1 MNGGNDML
9 LREEREQVVEYCRML
24 TTHKLT
30 RGTGGNIS
38 AFDRKKGLMAI
49 SPSGMD
55 YFRTEPEDV
64 VVLDLEG
71 RVVEGRRI
79 PSSEAEMHR
88 LLYVDRGDVNAVV
101 HTHSTYATTL
111 ACMRWNLPAV
121 HYLVGFAGHDVRCTP
136 YATFGTPE
144 LAQLA
149 REGMKGRFAVLLGNH
164 GLLAAGPNMHY
175 AFNVAEE
182 IEFVCELYWRS
193 KAVGDPVLID
203 AGDMET
209 VLEKFKTYGQRD

>member
-1 MNGGNDML
+1 ML
-9 LREEREQVVEYCRML
+9 LREEREKVVEYCRML

-30 RGTGGNIS
+30 KGTGGNIS
-38 AFDRKKGLMAI
+38 ACDREKGLMAI

-55 YFRTEPEDV
+55 YFKTEPEDV

-79 PSSEAEMHR
+79 PSSEADMHR
-88 LLYVDRGDVNAVV
+88 LLYIDRSDVNAVV

-121 HYLVGFAGHDVRCTP
+121 HYLVGFAGLDVRCTP

-144 LAQLA
+144 LARLA

-193 KAVGDPVLID
+193 KAVGEPVLLD

>member
-1 MNGGNDML
+1 ML
-9 LREEREQVVEYCRML
+9 LREEREKVVEYCRML

-30 RGTGGNIS
+30 KGTGGNIS
-38 AFDRKKGLMAI
+38 ACDREKGLMAI

-55 YFRTEPEDV
+55 YFKTEPEDV

-79 PSSEAEMHR
+79 PSSEADMHR
-88 LLYVDRGDVNAVV
+88 LLYIDRSDVNAVV

-121 HYLVGFAGHDVRCTP
+121 HYLVGFAGLDVRCTP

-182 IEFVCELYWRS
+182 IEFVCEIYWRS
-193 KAVGDPVLID
+193 KAVGEPVLLD

>member
-1 MNGGNDML
+1 ML
-9 LREEREQVVEYCRML
+9 LREEREKVVEYCRML
-24 TTHKLT
+24 TTHNLT

-38 AFDRKKGLMAI
+38 ACNREKGFMAI

-55 YFRTEPEDV
+55 YFKTEPEDV

-71 RVVEGRRI
+71 RVVEGHRV
-79 PSSEAEMHR
+79 PSSEADMHR
-88 LLYVDRGDVNAVV
+88 LLYVDRSDVNAVV

-121 HYLVGFAGHDVRCTP
+121 HYLVGFAGLDVRCTP

-193 KAVGDPVLID
+193 KAVGEPVLLD
-203 AGDMET
+203 ADDMKT

>member
-1 MNGGNDML
+1 ML
-9 LREEREQVVEYCRML
+9 LREEREKVVEYCRML

-30 RGTGGNIS
+30 KGTGGNIS
-38 AFDRKKGLMAI
+38 ACDREKGLMAI

-55 YFRTEPEDV
+55 YFKTEPEDV

-79 PSSEAEMHR
+79 PSSEADMHR
-88 LLYVDRGDVNAVV
+88 LLYIDRSDVNAVV

-121 HYLVGFAGHDVRCTP
+121 HYLVGFAGLDVRCTP

-193 KAVGDPVLID
+193 KAVGEPVLLD

>member
-1 MNGGNDML
+1 MI

-30 RGTGGNIS
+30 KGTGGNIS
-38 AFDRKKGLMAI
+38 ACNREKGLMAI

-55 YFRTEPEDV
+55 YFKTEPEDV

-88 LLYVDRGDVNAVV
+88 LLYVDRSDVNAVV

-121 HYLVGFAGHDVRCTP
+121 HYLVGFAGHDVRCAP

-144 LAQLA
+144 LARVA
-149 REGMKGRFAVLLGNH
+149 VEGMKGRFAVLLGNH

-182 IEFVCELYWRS
+182 IEFVCEIYWRS
-193 KAVGDPVLID
+193 KAVGEPVLLD

>member
-1 MNGGNDML
+1 MI

-30 RGTGGNIS
+30 KGTGGNIS
-38 AFDRKKGLMAI
+38 ACNREKGLMAI

-55 YFRTEPEDV
+55 YFKTEPEDV

-71 RVVEGRRI
+71 RVVEGRRV
-79 PSSEAEMHR
+79 PSSETDMHR
-88 LLYVDRGDVNAVV
+88 LLYIDRSDINAVV
-101 HTHSTYATTL
+101 HAHSTYATTL

-121 HYLVGFAGHDVRCTP
+121 HYLVGFAGHDVRCAP

-144 LAQLA
+144 LARVA
-149 REGMKGRFAVLLGNH
+149 VEGMKGRFAVLLGNH

-182 IEFVCELYWRS
+182 IEFVCEIYWRS
-193 KAVGDPVLID
+193 KVVGEPVLLD

>member
-1 MNGGNDML
+1 MI

-24 TTHKLT
+24 TTHRLT
-30 RGTGGNIS
+30 KGTGGNIS
-38 AFDRKKGLMAI
+38 ACNREKGLMAI

-55 YFRTEPEDV
+55 YFKTEPEDV

-71 RVVEGRRI
+71 RVVEGRRV
-79 PSSEAEMHR
+79 PSSETDMHR
-88 LLYVDRGDVNAVV
+88 LLYIDRSDINAVV
-101 HTHSTYATTL
+101 HAHSTYATTL

-121 HYLVGFAGHDVRCTP
+121 HYLVGFAGHDVRCAP
-136 YATFGTPE
+136 YSTFGTPE
-144 LAQLA
+144 LARVA
-149 REGMKGRFAVLLGNH
+149 VEGMKGRFAVLLGNH

-182 IEFVCELYWRS
+182 IEFVCEIYWRS
-193 KAVGDPVLID
+193 KAVGEPVLLD

>member
-1 MNGGNDML
+1 MI

-30 RGTGGNIS
+30 KGTGGNIS
-38 AFDRKKGLMAI
+38 ACNREKGLMAI

-55 YFRTEPEDV
+55 YFKTEPEDV

-71 RVVEGRRI
+71 RVVEGRRV
-79 PSSEAEMHR
+79 PSSETDMHR
-88 LLYVDRGDVNAVV
+88 LLYIDRSDINAVV
-101 HTHSTYATTL
+101 HAHSTYATTL

-121 HYLVGFAGHDVRCTP
+121 HYLVGFAGHDVRCAP

-144 LAQLA
+144 LARVA
-149 REGMKGRFAVLLGNH
+149 VEGMKGRFAVLLGNH

-193 KAVGDPVLID
+193 KAVGEPVLLD

>member
-1 MNGGNDML
+1 MI

-24 TTHKLT
+24 TTHRLT
-30 RGTGGNIS
+30 KGTGGNIS
-38 AFDRKKGLMAI
+38 ACNREKGLMAI

-55 YFRTEPEDV
+55 YFKTEPEDV

-71 RVVEGRRI
+71 RVVEGRRV
-79 PSSEAEMHR
+79 PSSETDMHR
-88 LLYVDRGDVNAVV
+88 LLYIDRSDINAVV
-101 HTHSTYATTL
+101 HAHSTYATTL

-121 HYLVGFAGHDVRCTP
+121 HYLVGFAGHDVRCAP

-144 LAQLA
+144 LARVA
-149 REGMKGRFAVLLGNH
+149 VEGMKGRFAVLLGNH

-182 IEFVCELYWRS
+182 IEFVCEIYWRS
-193 KAVGDPVLID
+193 KAVGEPVLLD

>member
-1 MNGGNDML
+1 ML
-9 LREEREQVVEYCRML
+9 LREEREKVVEYCRML

-30 RGTGGNIS
+30 KGTGGNIS
-38 AFDRKKGLMAI
+38 ACNREKGLMAI

-55 YFRTEPEDV
+55 YFKTEPEDV

-79 PSSEAEMHR
+79 PSSEADMHR
-88 LLYVDRGDVNAVV
+88 LLYIDRSDVNAVV

-121 HYLVGFAGHDVRCTP
+121 HYLVGFAGLDVRCTP

-144 LAQLA
+144 LARLA

-193 KAVGDPVLID
+193 KAVGEPVLLD

>member
-1 MNGGNDML
+1 MI

-24 TTHKLT
+24 TTHRLT
-30 RGTGGNIS
+30 KGTGGNIS
-38 AFDRKKGLMAI
+38 ACNREKGLMAI

-55 YFRTEPEDV
+55 YFKTEPEDV

-79 PSSEAEMHR
+79 PSSEADMHR
-88 LLYVDRGDVNAVV
+88 LLYIDRSDVNAVV

-121 HYLVGFAGHDVRCTP
+121 HYLVGFAGLDVRCTP

-144 LAQLA
+144 LARLA

-164 GLLAAGPNMHY
+164 GLLAAG
-175 AFNVAEE
+175 
-182 IEFVCELYWRS
+182 
-193 KAVGDPVLID
+193 
-203 AGDMET
+203 
-209 VLEKFKTYGQRD
+209 

>member
-1 MNGGNDML
+1 MI

-30 RGTGGNIS
+30 KGTGGNIS
-38 AFDRKKGLMAI
+38 ACNREKGLMAI

-55 YFRTEPEDV
+55 YFKTEPEDV

-71 RVVEGRRI
+71 RVVEGRRV
-79 PSSEAEMHR
+79 PSSETDMHR
-88 LLYVDRGDVNAVV
+88 LLYIDRSDINAVV
-101 HTHSTYATTL
+101 HAHSTYATTL

-121 HYLVGFAGHDVRCTP
+121 HYLVGFAGHDVRCAP

-144 LAQLA
+144 LARVA
-149 REGMKGRFAVLLGNH
+149 VEGMKGRFAVLLGNH

-182 IEFVCELYWRS
+182 IEFVCEIYWRS
-193 KAVGDPVLID
+193 KAVGEPVLLD

>member
-1 MNGGNDML
+1 MI

-30 RGTGGNIS
+30 KGTGGNIS
-38 AFDRKKGLMAI
+38 ACDREKGLMAI

-55 YFRTEPEDV
+55 YFKTEPEDV

-79 PSSEAEMHR
+79 PSSEADMHR
-88 LLYVDRGDVNAVV
+88 LLYIDRSDVNAVV

-121 HYLVGFAGHDVRCTP
+121 HYLVGFAGLDVRCTP
-136 YATFGTPE
+136 YATFGTPD
-144 LAQLA
+144 LAQRA

-193 KAVGDPVLID
+193 KAVGEPVLLD

>member
-1 MNGGNDML
+1 MI

-30 RGTGGNIS
+30 KGTGGNIS
-38 AFDRKKGLMAI
+38 ACNREKGLMAI

-55 YFRTEPEDV
+55 YFKTEPEDV

-71 RVVEGRRI
+71 RVVEGRRV
-79 PSSEAEMHR
+79 PSSETDMHR
-88 LLYVDRGDVNAVV
+88 LLYIDRSDINAVV
-101 HTHSTYATTL
+101 HAHSTYATTL
-111 ACMRWNLPAV
+111 ACMRWDLPAV
-121 HYLVGFAGHDVRCTP
+121 HYLVGFAGHDVRCAP

-144 LAQLA
+144 LARVA
-149 REGMKGRFAVLLGNH
+149 VEGMKGRFAVLLGNH

-193 KAVGDPVLID
+193 KAVGEPVLLD

>member
-1 MNGGNDML
+1 MI

-24 TTHKLT
+24 TTHRLT
-30 RGTGGNIS
+30 KGTGGNIS
-38 AFDRKKGLMAI
+38 ACNRKKGLMAI

-55 YFRTEPEDV
+55 YFKTEPEDV

-71 RVVEGRRI
+71 RVVEGRRV
-79 PSSEAEMHR
+79 PSSETDMHR
-88 LLYVDRGDVNAVV
+88 LLYIDRSDINAVV
-101 HTHSTYATTL
+101 HAHSTYATTL

-121 HYLVGFAGHDVRCTP
+121 HYLVGFAGHDVRCAP

-144 LAQLA
+144 LARVA
-149 REGMKGRFAVLLGNH
+149 VEGMKGRFAVLLGNH

-182 IEFVCELYWRS
+182 IEFVCEIYWRS
-193 KAVGDPVLID
+193 KAVGEPVLLD

>member
-1 MNGGNDML
+1 MI

-30 RGTGGNIS
+30 KGTGGNIS
-38 AFDRKKGLMAI
+38 ACNREKGLMAI

-55 YFRTEPEDV
+55 YFKTEPEDV

-79 PSSEAEMHR
+79 PSSEADMHR
-88 LLYVDRGDVNAVV
+88 LLYIDRSDINAVV
-101 HTHSTYATTL
+101 HAHSTYATTL
-111 ACMRWNLPAV
+111 ACMRWSLPAE
-121 HYLVGFAGHDVRCTP
+121 HYLVGFAGHDVRCAP

-144 LAQLA
+144 LARVA
-149 REGMKGRFAVLLGNH
+149 VEGMKGRFAVLLGNH

-182 IEFVCELYWRS
+182 IEFVCEIYWRS
-193 KAVGDPVLID
+193 KAVGEPVLLD

>member
-1 MNGGNDML
+1 MI

-30 RGTGGNIS
+30 KGTGGNIS
-38 AFDRKKGLMAI
+38 ACDREKGLMAI

-55 YFRTEPEDV
+55 YFKTEPEDV

-79 PSSEAEMHR
+79 PSSEADMHR
-88 LLYVDRGDVNAVV
+88 LLYIDRSDVNAVV

-121 HYLVGFAGHDVRCTP
+121 HYLVGFAGLDVRCTP

-144 LAQLA
+144 LARLA

-193 KAVGDPVLID
+193 KAVGEPVLLD

>member
-1 MNGGNDML
+1 MI

-30 RGTGGNIS
+30 KGTGGNIS
-38 AFDRKKGLMAI
+38 ACNREKGLMAI

-55 YFRTEPEDV
+55 YFKTEPEDV

-79 PSSEAEMHR
+79 PSSEADMHR
-88 LLYVDRGDVNAVV
+88 LLYIDRSDVNAVV

-121 HYLVGFAGHDVRCTP
+121 HYLVGFAGLDVRCTP

-144 LAQLA
+144 LARLA

-193 KAVGDPVLID
+193 KAVGEPVLLD

>member
-1 MNGGNDML
+1 ML
-9 LREEREQVVEYCRML
+9 LREEREKVVEYCRML

-30 RGTGGNIS
+30 KGTGGNIS
-38 AFDRKKGLMAI
+38 ACNREKGLMAI

-55 YFRTEPEDV
+55 YFKTEPEDV

-71 RVVEGRRI
+71 RVVEGRRV
-79 PSSEAEMHR
+79 PSSETDMHR
-88 LLYVDRGDVNAVV
+88 LLYIDRSDINAVV
-101 HTHSTYATTL
+101 HAHSTYATTL
-111 ACMRWNLPAV
+111 ACMRWSLPAV
-121 HYLVGFAGHDVRCTP
+121 HYLVGFAGHDVRCAP

-144 LAQLA
+144 LARVA
-149 REGMKGRFAVLLGNH
+149 VEGMKGRFAVLLGNH

-193 KAVGDPVLID
+193 KAVGEPVLLD

>member
-1 MNGGNDML
+1 MI

-30 RGTGGNIS
+30 KGTGGNIS
-38 AFDRKKGLMAI
+38 ACNREKGLMAI

-55 YFRTEPEDV
+55 YFKTEPEDV

-71 RVVEGRRI
+71 RVVEGRRV
-79 PSSEAEMHR
+79 PSSETDMHR
-88 LLYVDRGDVNAVV
+88 LLYIDRSDINAVV
-101 HTHSTYATTL
+101 HAHSTYATTL

-121 HYLVGFAGHDVRCTP
+121 HYLVGFAGHDVRCAP
-136 YATFGTPE
+136 YSTFGTPE
-144 LAQLA
+144 LARVA
-149 REGMKGRFAVLLGNH
+149 VEGMKGRFAVLLGNH

-182 IEFVCELYWRS
+182 IEFVCEIYWRS
-193 KAVGDPVLID
+193 KAVGEPVLLD